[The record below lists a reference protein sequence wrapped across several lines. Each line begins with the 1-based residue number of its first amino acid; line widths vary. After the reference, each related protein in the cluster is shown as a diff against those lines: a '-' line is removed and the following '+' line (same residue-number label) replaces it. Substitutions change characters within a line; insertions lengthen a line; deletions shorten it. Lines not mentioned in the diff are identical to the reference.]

1 MTEEEVKKQEKRIAK
16 FNQLNGELLPY
27 KKIANHLTPESISNG
42 VYIGIGH
49 TYGGDMCLSLTKK
62 GSSIGSVNIEY
73 NEELANQ
80 LMEIVKPIIL
90 NKVKMLEEQ
99 IDKV

>member
-1 MTEEEVKKQEKRIAK
+1 MNKNIGMSLKKYMTFKLR
-16 FNQLNGELLPY
+16 QLY
-27 KKIANHLTPESISNG
+27 K
-42 VYIGIGH
+42 GIGH
-49 TYGGDMCLSLTKK
+49 TYGGDMYLSLTKN

-80 LMEIVKPIIL
+80 LMEIVKPIIF
-90 NKVKMLEEQ
+90 NKVKMLEKQ

>member
-1 MTEEEVKKQEKRIAK
+1 MTKEEVKRQEKRIAK
-16 FNQLNGELLPY
+16 FNKLNGELLPY

-42 VYIGIGH
+42 VYINIGR
-49 TYGGDMCLSLTKK
+49 TYGGDVYLSLTKN
-62 GSSIGSVNIEY
+62 GNSIGSVNIEY

>member
-1 MTEEEVKKQEKRIAK
+1 M
-16 FNQLNGELLPY
+16 Y
-27 KKIANHLTPESISNG
+27 
-42 VYIGIGH
+42 
-49 TYGGDMCLSLTKK
+49 LSLTKN

-90 NKVKMLEEQ
+90 NKVKIRKTNL
-99 IDKV
+99 